1 MTYNLQRKIKLK
13 SAIYFK
19 MSVPE
24 RKERE
29 KKKKKNTNLKL
40 LQIKNL
46 KISKISKYLATS

>member
-19 MSVPE
+19 MSVLE

-29 KKKKKNTNLKL
+29 KKKKKYK
-40 LQIKNL
+40 L
-46 KISKISKYLATS
+46 KIATNKKSKN

>member
-1 MTYNLQRKIKLK
+1 MTYNLPRKIKLK

-24 RKERE
+24 RKER
-29 KKKKKNTNLKL
+29 KKKKNTNLKL
-40 LQIKNL
+40 LKIKNL

>member
-24 RKERE
+24 RKER
-29 KKKKKNTNLKL
+29 KKKKYK
-40 LQIKNL
+40 L
-46 KISKISKYLATS
+46 KIATNKKSKN

>member
-29 KKKKKNTNLKL
+29 KKKKKYK
-40 LQIKNL
+40 L
-46 KISKISKYLATS
+46 KIATNKKSKN

>member
-29 KKKKKNTNLKL
+29 KKKKYK
-40 LQIKNL
+40 L
-46 KISKISKYLATS
+46 KIATNKKSKN

>member
-29 KKKKKNTNLKL
+29 KKKKKKY
-40 LQIKNL
+40 KL
-46 KISKISKYLATS
+46 KIATNKKSKN

>member
-29 KKKKKNTNLKL
+29 RKKKKYK
-40 LQIKNL
+40 L
-46 KISKISKYLATS
+46 KIATNKKSKN

>member
-24 RKERE
+24 RKER
-29 KKKKKNTNLKL
+29 KKKKKYK
-40 LQIKNL
+40 L
-46 KISKISKYLATS
+46 KIATNKKSKN

>member
-24 RKERE
+24 RKER
-29 KKKKKNTNLKL
+29 KKKKKKY
-40 LQIKNL
+40 KL
-46 KISKISKYLATS
+46 KIAKNKKSKN

>member
-29 KKKKKNTNLKL
+29 KKKKNTNLKL

>member
-24 RKERE
+24 RKER
-29 KKKKKNTNLKL
+29 KKKNTNLKL

>member
-19 MSVPE
+19 MSVSE
-24 RKERE
+24 RKER
-29 KKKKKNTNLKL
+29 KKKKNTNLKL